1 MDSQP
6 LTAPAAAPLSAE
18 DETVGVSG
26 RPRTAQLK
34 GALKL
39 VIWDL
44 DEVIWRGVLSEEEVE
59 LDQERAQVV
68 RTLNRRG
75 IVNSICS
82 KNDPDKA
89 RARLEREGLWEEFVF
104 PSISWEPFTVA
115 PPFLAK
121 ASSRPDSVTASEPT
135 LLTTSAGR
143 RPFCS

>member
-89 RARLEREGLWEEFVF
+89 RARLERALVLPGALREH
-104 PSISWEPFTVA
+104 
-115 PPFLAK
+115 
-121 ASSRPDSVTASEPT
+121 R
-135 LLTTSAGR
+135 
-143 RPFCS
+143 